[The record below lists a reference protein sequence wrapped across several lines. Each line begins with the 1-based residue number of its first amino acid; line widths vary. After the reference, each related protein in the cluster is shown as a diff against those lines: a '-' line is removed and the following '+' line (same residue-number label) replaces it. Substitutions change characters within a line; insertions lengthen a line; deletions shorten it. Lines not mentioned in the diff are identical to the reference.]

1 MKNKYLT
8 GFLCLALSA
17 VTVLSLSSCGKD
29 TSKETPTT
37 TQSDGKDVVLY
48 TTETTTK
55 KSWFKKEKDTENEEE
70 KKDERVFSPDK
81 KYFAVK
87 ASTKEDEHKYVIDI
101 YSGDT
106 NELSVELIP
115 TENFTKFEW
124 AENGYK
130 LILYKGEDAVHAYK
144 YNEDEK
150 KWQDSVI

>member
-29 TSKETPTT
+29 TSKDTPPTT
-37 TQSDGKDVVLY
+37 MSNGKDVVLY

-55 KSWFKKEKDTENEEE
+55 KSWFKKKKNTENEEE

-81 KYFAVK
+81 KFFAVK

-115 TENFTKFEW
+115 TESFTKFEW
-124 AENGYK
+124 AENDCK
-130 LILYKGEDAVHAYK
+130 LIIYNGENAVQAYK
-144 YNEDEK
+144 YNEKAE